1 MLNGFNEEQRVN
13 GRLNGSAP
21 GVHPG
26 EDASR
31 EPRKRG
37 EVSSSRQKLPD
48 GFRCDKRGSIEF
60 LLPRKTEDA
69 DEVWAWLCSPLEV
82 LAETRSEDEKGWGLL
97 VRVKTPDGLWHAQAM
112 PRALFLAES
121 GEVFSLVFNLGLKIT
136 PAKAGKE
143 RLRALLCMS
152 SSQKRARTATR
163 VGWFGPRTFI
173 LPDAAFGECGNEHI
187 VYQPEHPI
195 PHAYMLKGSLDGWRG
210 EVAARAIGN
219 SRLVLAASIAFA
231 GPLLQPLGIEG
242 GGFHM
247 RGDGSCGKTTALWVA
262 GSAWAGGPMAGF
274 LQSWRTTDNGLEARA
289 VQHSDTFLPMDE
301 LGQATAASA
310 AKTIYMVANGQVSL
324 AAKLAEDGLTS
335 MAGQETRFVDMEADA
350 GAGMGAFEDI
360 HGEEPAAVFSDAIK
374 AAGATHYGHAS
385 RAFLRRLLAEP
396 EEAFSEAHCLMSA
409 FVARTCLKDATGQ
422 VARVAKRFAIVAA
435 SGEIA
440 QQWGVLPWPEGYA
453 MDACARMLREWLNRR
468 GSTGALEGVNALNQ
482 VRGIIEKHGASR
494 FVPWNPG
501 ECAPVPSAPVINRL
515 GFVRRDGDV
524 ATYYVLPQMFKQ
536 EVCKGLDPA
545 RVARELVKC
554 GAIAPDKEEAQH
566 RPFIFP
572 ASARGVATSLMRRSF
587 LLMAAVSEPEG
598 GLLYRIY
605 LVVRCGE
612 VVRSLIFLTFLP
624 HRLPHHI
631 SPPHHFEAAVRTV

>member
-1 MLNGFNEEQRVN
+1 MLNNFNEEQRVN

-31 EPRKRG
+31 EPKKRG

-48 GFRCDKRGSIEF
+48 GFRYDKRDSIEF
-60 LLPRKTEDA
+60 LLPRKTEDE

-97 VRVKTPDGLWHAQAM
+97 VRVKTPDGLWHTQAV

-121 GEVFSLVFNLGLKIT
+121 GEVFSMLFNLGLKIT

-152 SSQKRARTATR
+152 SSQKRARTTTR

-195 PHAYMLKGSLDGWRG
+195 PHAYALKGSLDGWRG
-210 EVAARAIGN
+210 EVAARAMGN
-219 SRLVLAASIAFA
+219 SRLALAASIAFA

-262 GSAWAGGPMAGF
+262 GSVWGGGPMAGF

-289 VQHSDTFLPMDE
+289 VLHSDTFLPMDE

-310 AKTIYMVANGQVSL
+310 AKTIYMVANGQGKQRAGIAGEGRPVAEFRVLFLSTGEVSL

-335 MAGQETRFVDMEADA
+335 MAGQETRFVDLEADV
-350 GAGMGAFEDI
+350 GAGMGAFEDT
-360 HGEEPAAVFSDAIK
+360 HGAESAAAFSDAIK

-396 EEAFSEAHCLMSA
+396 EEAFSEAKCLMSA
-409 FVARTCLKDATGQ
+409 FVARTCPKDATGQ

-440 QQWGVLPWPEGYA
+440 QQWGILPWPEGHA
-453 MDACARMLREWLNRR
+453 MDASARMFREWLNRR

-501 ECAPVPSAPVINRL
+501 ECPPVPSAPVISRL
-515 GFVRRDGDV
+515 GFVRRDGDM

-554 GAIAPDKEEAQH
+554 GAVTPDKRGSA
-566 RPFIFP
+566 
-572 ASARGVATSLMRRSF
+572 ASSVYLPGIGTGRCYVIDAEKLFAD
-587 LLMAAVSEPEG
+587 G
-598 GLLYRIY
+598 G
-605 LVVRCGE
+605 
-612 VVRSLIFLTFLP
+612 SQ
-624 HRLPHHI
+624 
-631 SPPHHFEAAVRTV
+631 